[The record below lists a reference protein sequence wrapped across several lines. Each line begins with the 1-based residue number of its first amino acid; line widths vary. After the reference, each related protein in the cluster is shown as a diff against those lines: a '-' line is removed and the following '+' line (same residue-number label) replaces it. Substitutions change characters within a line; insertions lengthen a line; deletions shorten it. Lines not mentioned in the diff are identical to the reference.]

1 MTLFGAEFISGG
13 FVVFVAMLVAA
24 LRANDKKETE
34 EKNDV
39 QI

>member
-1 MTLFGAEFISGG
+1 MTLFGAGFISGG
-13 FVVFVAMLVAA
+13 FVVFVAMCVAA
-24 LRANDKKETE
+24 LRVNGETE

>member
-1 MTLFGAEFISGG
+1 MTLFGAGFIIGG
-13 FVVFVAMLVAA
+13 FVVFVAMCVAS
-24 LRANDKKETE
+24 LRANEKKETE

>member
-1 MTLFGAEFISGG
+1 MTLFGAGFISGG
-13 FVVFVAMLVAA
+13 FVFFVAMCVAT
-24 LRANDKKETE
+24 LRANDKKETG

>member
-1 MTLFGAEFISGG
+1 MTLFGAGFISGG
-13 FVVFVAMLVAA
+13 FVVFVAMCVTA
-24 LRANDKKETE
+24 LRANEKKETE

>member
-1 MTLFGAEFISGG
+1 MTLFGAGFISGG
-13 FVVFVAMLVAA
+13 FVVFVAMCAAA
-24 LRANDKKETE
+24 LRTNDKKETE

>member
-1 MTLFGAEFISGG
+1 MTSFGAGFISGG
-13 FVVFVAMLVAA
+13 FVVFVAMCVEA

>member
-1 MTLFGAEFISGG
+1 MTLFGAGFISGG
-13 FVVFVAMLVAA
+13 FVVFVAMLVVA

>member
-1 MTLFGAEFISGG
+1 MTLFGAGFISGG
-13 FVVFVAMLVAA
+13 FVAFVAMCVAA

>member
-1 MTLFGAEFISGG
+1 MTLFGAGFISGG
-13 FVVFVAMLVAA
+13 FVVFVAICVAA
-24 LRANDKKETE
+24 LRTNDKKETE